1 MAKIMDKQANKYL
14 LTINNPKEKGYTHEE
29 IMRILTTNFKTFNY
43 ACMADE
49 QGQTYHTHVFIHLNS
64 RVRFSMVK
72 KHFPEAHIDQVKGR
86 VSDNI
91 QYVSKTGKWKD
102 TEKAETCIEGTF
114 EEFGKRPPDSR
125 GKLVDMAELYAMIE
139 DGMSNAEILAVNQD
153 YIMQIEKL
161 DKVRTT
167 LLSDRAKESE
177 RLNLKCVYVYGATGT
192 GKTSGIFRR
201 HGYSNVYRVTD
212 YEHPFDGYSCQSV
225 IVFEEFRSSLK
236 LGDMLNYCDIYPIE
250 LPARYSNKYACYS
263 TAYIVSNWSLENQ
276 YSEVQNSLDENIR
289 NSWKAFLRRI
299 HEVHVYESR
308 EKITIYHSVEEY
320 LKRDEGFKPVGETGL
335 ENENPFG

>member
-1 MAKIMDKQANKYL
+1 MDRKDKQTNKYL

-29 IMRILTTNFKTFNY
+29 IMRILTSNFKTFEY

-49 QGQTYHTHVFIHLNS
+49 EGSTIHTHVFAYFNS
-64 RVRFSMVK
+64 RIRFSMMK
-72 KHFPEAHIDQVKGR
+72 KHFPEAHIDHVKGL
-86 VSDNI
+86 VSENI
-91 QYVSKTGKWKD
+91 RYVSKTGKWKD

-125 GKLVDMAELYAMIE
+125 GKNRGMAELYAMIE
-139 DGMSNAEILAVNQD
+139 AGMSNAEILAVNQD

-167 LLSDRAKESE
+167 LLADKAKESE
-177 RLNLKCVYVYGATGT
+177 RLDLRCIYVYGATGT
-192 GKTSGIFRR
+192 GKTFGILRR

-212 YEHPFDGYSCQSV
+212 YQHPFDGYACQSV
-225 IVFEEFRSSLK
+225 ICFEEFRSGLK
-236 LGDMLNYCDIYPIE
+236 LEDMLNYCDIYPIE
-250 LPARYSNKYACYS
+250 LPARYSNKYACYN
-263 TAYIVSNWSLENQ
+263 TVYIVSNWSLESQ
-276 YSEVQNSLDENIR
+276 YSEVQNKMDEDSR

-308 EKITIYHSVEEY
+308 EKVTIYSSVEEY
-320 LKRDEGFKPVGETGL
+320 LIHRCNGTMIK
-335 ENENPFG
+335 